1 MELAQI
7 KLSGTKKKKKKRHR
21 TKRTVPFELGKYETV
36 AV

>member
-7 KLSGTKKKKKKRHR
+7 KLSGTKKKKKRHW